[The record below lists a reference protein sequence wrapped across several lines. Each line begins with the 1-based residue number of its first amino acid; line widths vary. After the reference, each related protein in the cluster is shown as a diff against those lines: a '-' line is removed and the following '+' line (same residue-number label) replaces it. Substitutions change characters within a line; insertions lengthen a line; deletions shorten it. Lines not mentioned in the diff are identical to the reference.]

1 MPTPTRRR
9 DPYIRQK
16 FTKEQSFAR
25 QHAKEYFEKYPKDR
39 FQTEIES
46 WRELQ
51 SRNIEYT
58 MKRLREP
65 LNSEDSPWPPPR
77 RRDNWPNDLQPR
89 MLCTAH
95 RNCRQWC

>member
-1 MPTPTRRR
+1 MPAITRRR
-9 DPYIRQK
+9 VPYIREK

-25 QHAKEYFEKYPKDR
+25 LHAKEYFAKYPKDR

-65 LNSEDSPWPPPR
+65 L
-77 RRDNWPNDLQPR
+77 
-89 MLCTAH
+89 T
-95 RNCRQWC
+95 